1 MSRIPQATYDAEG
14 GVELAFPYKRLLV
27 DLLKNEIPAYAR
39 TYDPEEKTW
48 WVAAPYAQL
57 AVDLL
62 KSCFSDA
69 RIERPSS
76 RKPEPEPI
84 RGTDRAFAVLHL
96 LPTAPP
102 ALVDAAFRCL
112 AKLHQRDRGGDVETM
127 KRLNEARDQIV
138 EVA

>member
-1 MSRIPQATYDAEG
+1 M
-14 GVELAFPYKRLLV
+14 AFPYKRLLV
-27 DLLKNEIPAYAR
+27 DLLKAEIPAYAR

-57 AVDLL
+57 ATDLL
-62 KSCFSDA
+62 RTCFPDA

-76 RKPEPEPI
+76 RQAASEPI

-96 LPTAPP
+96 LPSAPP

-112 AKLHQRDRGGDVETM
+112 AKLHHPDRGGDVETM
-127 KRLNEARDQIV
+127 RRLNEARDQIV